1 MLSTNNPR
9 RKKAMFDFLVLA
21 ARAVAFLICCAV
33 AVAAML
39 QYFDV
44 LVK

>member
-1 MLSTNNPR
+1 
-9 RKKAMFDFLVLA
+9 MFNFLVIA
-21 ARAVAFLICCAV
+21 ARAVAFLTCCAV

-44 LVK
+44 LTK